1 MAGLRELALV
11 AALAVLAAPPAWA
24 EPDGQRPRPVL
35 TVIAQPYPAPGESF
49 AGEIAARVSTPL
61 AFRMLGQLTTRSVNV
76 GDLVSAGDVLATI
89 DATQARQARDIA
101 AAQLLGAEAQLANA
115 EGSEERQRELLG
127 RGSIPQALYD
137 TVKRSLDAAFSNAQ
151 IARANLE
158 KAEEQLGYATLVA
171 GHDGVIIAI
180 GAEVGQTVAAGQMV
194 VVVARTD
201 EREAVID
208 VPAQLAGSYPPG
220 SEFDITLQALPA
232 VTGRGTVREVS
243 PFADGQTR
251 SLRLRL
257 ALSDPP
263 EAFRIGSTVT
273 ATARSGH
280 APAIRLPLSALRE
293 AGGETS
299 VWVVDEATG
308 TVGSR
313 AVSVVSRDAASFTPG
328 PEIAAGERVVV
339 AGVNSLTQDQRVSFE
354 PGETR

>member
-1 MAGLRELALV
+1 MAGFRQLAL
-11 AALAVLAAPPAWA
+11 ASALAVLAAPAAWA
-24 EPDGQRPRPVL
+24 GPGGQPPRPVL
-35 TVIAQPYPAPGESF
+35 TVIAQPHPAPGESF
-49 AGEIAARVSTPL
+49 AGEIAARASTPL
-61 AFRMLGQLTTRSVNV
+61 AFRMLGQLTTRSVNI
-76 GDLVSAGDVLATI
+76 GDLVFAGDVLATI

-194 VVVARTD
+194 AVVARTD

-208 VPAQLAGSYPPG
+208 VPAQLAGSYPSG
-220 SEFDITLQALPA
+220 SEFDITLQALPT
-232 VTGRGTVREVS
+232 VSGRGTVREVS
-243 PFADGQTR
+243 PFADGRTR

-257 ALSDPP
+257 ALGNPP

-273 ATARSGH
+273 ATARNGH

-293 AGGETS
+293 HGGETS
-299 VWVVDEATG
+299 VWVVDEAAG
-308 TVGSR
+308 TVRSR
-313 AVSVVSRDAASFTPG
+313 AVSVVARDAASFVPG
-328 PEIAAGERVVV
+328 PEIAPGERVVI
-339 AGVNSLTQDQRVSFE
+339 AGVNSITQDQRVSFE
-354 PGETR
+354 PGEAR